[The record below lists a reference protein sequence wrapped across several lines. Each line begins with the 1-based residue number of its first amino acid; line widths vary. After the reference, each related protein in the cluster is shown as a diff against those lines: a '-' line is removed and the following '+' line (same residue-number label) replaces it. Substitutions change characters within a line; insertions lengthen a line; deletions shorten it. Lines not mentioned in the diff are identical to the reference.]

1 VAKNRPLRPIKSVV
15 FLVGFHSFRDNTN
28 RSGRC
33 LNRARKIYGSTNMD
47 EFVKTML
54 VVAAMAIPC
63 IILAIA
69 IIGKF

>member
-1 VAKNRPLRPIKSVV
+1 
-15 FLVGFHSFRDNTN
+15 
-28 RSGRC
+28 
-33 LNRARKIYGSTNMD
+33 MD

-63 IILAIA
+63 IIIGVA